1 MGKNEIINDNELLYL
16 IREGNEQALEI
27 MYKKYV
33 PLMEGKLNKF
43 NIETEFRDDFYQES
57 RLMLHKAIRLYNPNS
72 SKTFNKYFDL
82 ILTNQMITILRKTK
96 KDREII
102 YLVDEEVEDRRNKV
116 VEDALDEIDYSKLKL
131 SVLEKEIYKLYFLR
145 NHKVSYISD
154 ELKVEKKSIYN
165 TIQRIKTK
173 LGMLK

>member
-1 MGKNEIINDNELLYL
+1 
-16 IREGNEQALEI
+16 
-27 MYKKYV
+27 
-33 PLMEGKLNKF
+33 
-43 NIETEFRDDFYQES
+43 
-57 RLMLHKAIRLYNPNS
+57 
-72 SKTFNKYFDL
+72 
-82 ILTNQMITILRKTK
+82 MITILRKTK

>member
-27 MYKKYV
+27 MYQKYV

-72 SKTFNKYFDL
+72 SKTFNK
-82 ILTNQMITILRKTK
+82 MITILRKTK
-96 KDREII
+96 KDREIV

-116 VEDALDEIDYSKLKL
+116 VEEALDEIDYSKLKL

-154 ELKVEKKSIYN
+154 ELNIEKKSIYN